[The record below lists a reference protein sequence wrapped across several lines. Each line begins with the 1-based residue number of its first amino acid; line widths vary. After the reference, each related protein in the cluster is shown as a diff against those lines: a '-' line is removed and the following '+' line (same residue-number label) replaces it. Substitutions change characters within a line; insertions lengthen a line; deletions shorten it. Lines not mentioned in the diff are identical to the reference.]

1 MFFGVFQA
9 GPSSGPNSLLGHSK
23 FRHVSNSKHDLG
35 KILGQQKMSIEFH
48 PERGSVLFQHDEKTT
63 YSPEELVAMILQ
75 VGRIIEIYYTMS

>member
-1 MFFGVFQA
+1 MELFKRRFPQYELIA
-9 GPSSGPNSLLGHSK
+9 
-23 FRHVSNSKHDLG
+23 
-35 KILGQQKMSIEFH
+35 H